1 MTDTTERLLR
11 LEPTILD
18 GVPWW
23 PLRAVCNAL
32 RIPSPGTAAAL
43 IDPAHKRRVISRP
56 RDWKMKR
63 SVCLIDRQGVER
75 LVIRYGGTTPR
86 RDLLAALDATAGQ

>member
-1 MTDTTERLLR
+1 MTDTTERLSR
-11 LEPTILD
+11 LKPTILD

-23 PLRAVCNAL
+23 PLRAVCDAL
-32 RIPSPGTAAAL
+32 RISNPNDAAAL
-43 IDPAHKRRVISRP
+43 IDPAHKWRLIITP
-56 RDWKMKR
+56 RDWRMRKT
-63 SVCLIDRQGVER
+63 VGLIDRQGVER